1 MGEFEEI
8 FQTYTDV
15 VFRFLLS
22 HCGNESLAEE
32 LTCETFYQAYVHI
45 GQFRGEGRVETW
57 LCQIAKHALY
67 REQKRRRRLVSGEA
81 LEQAPGDDSPFQA
94 VADREQALQ
103 IRRHLHLLKEPYREV
118 FMLRIL
124 GDLSFREIA
133 DVCGRS
139 ESWAKVTFY
148 RAKSKL
154 IEKLEGE
161 P

>member
-45 GQFRGEGRVETW
+45 GQFRGECRVETW

-81 LEQAPGDDSPFQA
+81 MEQAPGDDSPFQA

>member
-1 MGEFEEI
+1 MLPHYDI
-8 FQTYTDV
+8 
-15 VFRFLLS
+15 S
-22 HCGNESLAEE
+22 
-32 LTCETFYQAYVHI
+32 
-45 GQFRGEGRVETW
+45 
-57 LCQIAKHALY
+57 
-67 REQKRRRRLVSGEA
+67 
-81 LEQAPGDDSPFQA
+81 
-94 VADREQALQ
+94 Q